1 MSRSLR
7 WLILGLVCLNLTI
20 PAIAQG
26 WSGWSEPRA
35 LQGMLYRY
43 RTRTTEIAG
52 RMVERYQLEFENVT
66 DDKLAFT
73 WVLESNGSPNS
84 TAYAKVIGGRKTIVD
99 STSAYRG
106 GQPNMIVI
114 RNLRR
119 AEDWEW

>member
-1 MSRSLR
+1 
-7 WLILGLVCLNLTI
+7 
-20 PAIAQG
+20 
-26 WSGWSEPRA
+26 
-35 LQGMLYRY
+35 MLYRY